1 MVVKKIDK
9 LAPVVEKEAPS
20 LDTVGSA
27 ESWEEARAVA
37 ALIKEVPNSFSTC
50 IRFLR
55 ADFEQKQP
63 DLSKGSKF
71 YLLRLLK
78 SQSVSAPLYFAAL
91 TYRPEIFQSHGS
103 SIEGILKTFKPEE
116 IASLL
121 SLVYLYRAIRKGCD
135 PEEWKFIDEAV
146 QLHTDLCGLIGDAI
160 PSLGLANAV
169 LVGGLRP
176 LAQALFLGIDKPN
189 FIKYRRA
196 IKKAEVFSDMAEEM
210 RLWRCTFGQVA
221 SILAQP
227 IGLGIHV
234 SEFLSRGFLPE
245 GQSGEPREA
254 IGMRVTDQWLAALI
268 KTGKEPQIAHRV
280 EFFPH
285 AKDVSILLERIA
297 QIRQGGSVHQWLAK
311 GKDSVS
317 PETTPGLFLGS
328 AKAAPEAALSETAP
342 PDAVEVSEEELKKL
356 EE

>member
-1 MVVKKIDK
+1 VADIQNDI
-9 LAPVVEKEAPS
+9 LGNI
-20 LDTVGSA
+20 GSA

-37 ALIKEVPNSFSTC
+37 ALIKAVPNSFSTC

-55 ADFEQKQP
+55 ADFEQKNP
-63 DLSKGSKF
+63 ELSKGSKF

-78 SQSVSAPLYFAAL
+78 GPSVSAPLYFAAL
-91 TYRPEIFQSHGS
+91 TYRPQQFEAHGAG
-103 SIEGILKTFKPEE
+103 IDAILKTFKPEE

-121 SLVYLYRAIRKGCD
+121 SLIYLYRAIRKGCD
-135 PEEWKFIDEAV
+135 AEEWKFIDESV
-146 QLHTDLCGLIGDAI
+146 QLQADVCGLIGDAI

-176 LAQALFLGIDKPN
+176 LSQALFLGIDKAN
-189 FIKYRRA
+189 FTKYRRA
-196 IKKAEVFSDMAEEM
+196 IKKAGIFADLSEEM
-210 RLWRCTFGQVA
+210 RLWKCCFGQVA

-227 IGLGIHV
+227 IGLGLQV

-245 GQSGEPREA
+245 GHSVESTEA
-254 IGMRVTDQWLAALI
+254 TGVRVTDQWLISLLR
-268 KTGKEPQIAHRV
+268 TGKEPQIAHRV

-285 AKDVSILLERIA
+285 AKDVAVLLERVGV
-297 QIRQGGSVHQWLAK
+297 IRQQGTLHHWLSK

-317 PETTPGLFLGS
+317 PETTPGLFSGAS
-328 AKAAPEAALSETAP
+328 KTVAEAPTAEFPETGEPSELN
-342 PDAVEVSEEELKKL
+342 DEDLNKL